1 MSHERKNASCDHSCR
16 RITDYRVLVGLR
28 RTLRGVLLGGVPVV
42 GGCIAATVGWGG
54 VMSSP
59 AQAASAEPAI
69 VGKSHGTSVA
79 SPRATALSDLMGCV
93 VPAYRDA
100 VLRCLRQPTVTA
112 HARGEP
118 FVCTKAVYE
127 WLLDHPDRVACA
139 WQRRQVPC
147 LSIQARQD
155 GSFCWSDESGS
166 EVVWRTVGRFR
177 EGRIWYA
184 RGSIRPSRLVP
195 AIPVEGVVIFHH
207 PVLAEKDGV
216 ARYAPRVECY
226 MHSDSR
232 AAHLAVKIL
241 GPSASEIADQAAAQ
255 LIEFFSAIAAYV
267 QDHPEQAT
275 QLLAPPRP

>member
-1 MSHERKNASCDHSCR
+1 MSHKRKNASCDHSCR
-16 RITDYRVLVGLR
+16 RITDYRIIVGLR
-28 RTLRGVLLGGVPVV
+28 SSLGRILLGGVPAV
-42 GGCIAATVGWGG
+42 GGCIAASVGWEG
-54 VMSSP
+54 VMCSP

-69 VGKSHGTSVA
+69 VSKLPVTPVA

-93 VPAYRDA
+93 VPGYRDA

-118 FVCTKAVYE
+118 IVCTKAVYE
-127 WLLDHPDRVACA
+127 WLLDHPDRVAWA

-147 LSIQARQD
+147 LSIQARPD
-155 GSFCWSDESGS
+155 GSYCWSDESGS

-184 RGSIRPSRLVP
+184 RGNVRPSRLAP
-195 AIPVEGVVIFHH
+195 PISVEGVVIFYH
-207 PVLAEKDGV
+207 PILAEKDGV

-226 MHSDSR
+226 VHSESR

-241 GPSASEIADQAAAQ
+241 GPSASDIADQAAAQ
-255 LIEFFSAIAAYV
+255 LIEFFSGIAAYV
-267 QDHPEQAT
+267 QDHPEQAA
-275 QLLAPPRP
+275 QLLASPRP